1 MRRWFYLHVF
11 LRIRYFLVGDI
22 LAELVAMRAQLQ
34 ALEDVK
40 NTSHKIESALLTLA
54 AHADD
59 VKKPQSSPSSLQRPS
74 A

>member
-1 MRRWFYLHVF
+1 MRRWLYLHVF

-22 LAELVAMRAQLQ
+22 LAELAAMRVQLQ
-34 ALEDVK
+34 ALQEIK
-40 NTSHKIESALLTLA
+40 TASHQIESALLTIA

-59 VKKPQSSPSSLQRPS
+59 AKKPQSSPSNLQRPS